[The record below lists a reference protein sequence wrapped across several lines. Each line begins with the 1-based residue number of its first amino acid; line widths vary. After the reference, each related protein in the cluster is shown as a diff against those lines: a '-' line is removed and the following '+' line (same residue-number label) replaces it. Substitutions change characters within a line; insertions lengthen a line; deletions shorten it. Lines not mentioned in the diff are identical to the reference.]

1 VNVDETLRIDT
12 PENVSFAYP
21 VAGLGSRFMAA
32 LVDTLLIL
40 LLQFLM
46 YILLRLTVLQDAEG
60 SLSSWLVAIYSL
72 IGFVFLWG
80 YYIFFELLWNGQSP
94 GKRWVG
100 LRVIRTD
107 GMPIS
112 VAESLVRNLVR
123 IVDFLPVAYGVGVV
137 TMFINGQ
144 SRRLGD
150 LAAGTLVVY
159 DRHAGPM
166 PVLPEAPG
174 LLLRM
179 RGEEL
184 APRLDLPV
192 ERLSN
197 EDIFLIQQFFSRRLD
212 MIESDALAAQI
223 LSAVYKRMGITDRP
237 IEPRSAG
244 SILAA
249 ILAEV
254 RRRASAGQS

>member
-1 VNVDETLRIDT
+1 MDETLRIDT

-21 VAGLGSRFMAA
+21 VAGVGSRFMAA

-40 LLQFLM
+40 LLQFLVSV
-46 YILLRLTVLQDAEG
+46 LLRLTVLHDAEG
-60 SLSSWLVAIYSL
+60 RLSSWLVAIYSL

-107 GMPIS
+107 GMPVS

-123 IVDFLPVAYGVGVV
+123 TVDFLPVAYGVGVV
-137 TMFINGQ
+137 TMFINSQ

-150 LAAGTLVVY
+150 LAAGTVVVY
-159 DRHAGPM
+159 DRQTGRM
-166 PVLPEAPG
+166 PGLSEAPG
-174 LLLRM
+174 LMLRV

-184 APRLDLPV
+184 AASLDLPV
-192 ERLSN
+192 DRLSN
-197 EDIFLIQQFFSRRLD
+197 EDVLLIQEFFSRRIDLVQ
-212 MIESDALAAQI
+212 SDALAARI
-223 LSAVYKRMGITDRP
+223 LSAAYKHMGISDRP
-237 IEPRSAG
+237 IEPSSAG

-254 RRRASAGQS
+254 RRRGSGRQD

>member
-1 VNVDETLRIDT
+1 MSDTLRIET

-32 LVDTLLIL
+32 IVDTLLIALLQILVDL
-40 LLQFLM
+40 LLGLT
-46 YILLRLTVLQDAEG
+46 ILQNMESALA
-60 SLSSWLVAIYSL
+60 SWLVAIYSL
-72 IGFVFLWG
+72 IGFAFLWG

-112 VAESLVRNLVR
+112 AAESLIRNLVR
-123 IVDFLPVAYGVGVV
+123 TVDFLPVGYGIGVV

-159 DRHAGPM
+159 DRHAEALPILTYGPG
-166 PVLPEAPG
+166 VILPGGDRSTETF
-174 LLLRM
+174 
-179 RGEEL
+179 
-184 APRLDLPV
+184 DLPV
-192 ERLSN
+192 EKLTN
-197 EDIFLIQQFFSRRLD
+197 ENILLIQQFFSRRMD
-212 MIESDALAAQI
+212 MIQSDTLAAQI
-223 LSAVYKRMGITDRP
+223 LSAAYKRMGISG
-237 IEPRSAG
+237 RSASPTNAG
-244 SILAA
+244 SILGA

-254 RRRASAGQS
+254 RRRESAGPK

>member
-1 VNVDETLRIDT
+1 MNDTLRIDT

-32 LVDTLLIL
+32 IVDTLLIAMLQL
-40 LLQFLM
+40 LVDV
-46 YILLRLTVLQDAEG
+46 LLRFTVLQDASG
-60 SLSSWLVAIYSL
+60 NLSSWLVAIYSL
-72 IGFVFLWG
+72 IAFAFLWG
-80 YYIFFELLWNGQSP
+80 YYILFELLWNGQSP

-123 IVDFLPVAYGVGVV
+123 LVDFLPVAYGVGVV

-159 DRHAGPM
+159 DRHTDPL
-166 PVLPEAPG
+166 PVLTEGPG

-184 APRLDLPV
+184 APSLDLPV

-197 EDIFLIQQFFSRRLD
+197 EDILLIQEFFSRRTN
-212 MIESDALAAQI
+212 MVESDALAAQI
-223 LSAVYKRMGITDRP
+223 LLAAYKHMGVTDRP
-237 IEPRSAG
+237 IEPSSAG

-249 ILAEV
+249 ILAEL
-254 RRRASAGQS
+254 RRRAASTQK